1 MVNIEL
7 ANMYAELFKYHQGKL
22 DSLGDVNL
30 VEGEFVDRIPPT
42 FNSIIPVIQ
51 DLVGSAPNLV
61 ESALLKSYR
70 DIESHD
76 YEFSMR
82 CRKRV
87 DYYSDALLEEDVF
100 LKKLKY
106 NQRINDIYMSGRES
120 TS

>member
-7 ANMYAELFKYHQGKL
+7 ATMYAELFKYYQSKL
-22 DSLGDVNL
+22 DSLGDVAI
-30 VEGEFVDRIPPT
+30 VEEEFVDRTLPT
-42 FNSIIPVIQ
+42 FNNITPVIQ
-51 DLVGSAPNLV
+51 DLIGSAPNLV
-61 ESALLKSYR
+61 ESALLRSYR

-76 YEFSMR
+76 YEFSIR
-82 CRKRV
+82 GRKRA